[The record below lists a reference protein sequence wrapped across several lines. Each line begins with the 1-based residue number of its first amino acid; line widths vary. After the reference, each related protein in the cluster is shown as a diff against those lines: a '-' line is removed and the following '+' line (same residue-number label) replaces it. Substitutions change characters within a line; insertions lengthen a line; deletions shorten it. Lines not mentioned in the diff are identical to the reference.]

1 MTYSPDTAWPPTPEA
16 IRTAHAEWAAW
27 NRGSDAL
34 GAFYSGGSGASR
46 VRPAQLAGGVVG
58 ALARM
63 WWGRPPQGDSQSRK
77 RLHHPLAS
85 QIAERSAD
93 VLFSRE
99 LLIEPQGDDKS
110 LLKILDGNSW
120 QSLLP
125 EVGKVA
131 AASGGIYLRAGW
143 DTDVADHVLIDY
155 ASADQ
160 AIPEFSYRKL
170 RAATFWRKIA
180 EDGNRVW
187 RHLERHEPGR
197 IVHRLYEGTDR
208 TLGRLVPLQDRP
220 ETEGLAALVTED
232 FIATGITHLT
242 ATYIPN
248 VRPCARW
255 ADTPQGRALGQADIE
270 PAIDLLDALDEDLN
284 AERRDVRLG
293 KARLMVA
300 STLLD
305 DLGPGNGFA
314 FDVDREV
321 YEQVKF
327 SQGQNAGM
335 GDLIH
340 GEQFDMRTA
349 EWLDKIKSRSSE
361 IVNACGYSPQT
372 FGLPETA
379 ATTATEVESRE
390 KRTAETRDRKSRF
403 WTVGLEDFLQA
414 ATALQGA
421 LFKDGS
427 EVGIKVTFPPYTLP
441 TMKDSAQVVAVAG
454 DAMSLRTKVEL
465 LHPDW
470 DAKQIDAEVAEI
482 KAGTPDPSVT
492 VVDPFGRMG
501 TTDQPDPAAVEDS
514 PPAAPAA

>member
-1 MTYSPDTAWPPTPEA
+1 M
-16 IRTAHAEWAAW
+16 
-27 NRGSDAL
+27 
-34 GAFYSGGSGASR
+34 
-46 VRPAQLAGGVVG
+46 
-58 ALARM
+58 
-63 WWGRPPQGDSQSRK
+63 
-77 RLHHPLAS
+77 
-85 QIAERSAD
+85 
-93 VLFSRE
+93 
-99 LLIEPQGDDKS
+99 
-110 LLKILDGNSW
+110 
-120 QSLLP
+120 
-125 EVGKVA
+125 
-131 AASGGIYLRAGW
+131 
-143 DTDVADHVLIDY
+143 
-155 ASADQ
+155 
-160 AIPEFSYRKL
+160 
-170 RAATFWRKIA
+170 TFWRKVA

-197 IVHRLYEGTDR
+197 VVHQLYEGTDR

-232 FIATGITHLT
+232 FIITGITHLT

-255 ADTPQGRALGQADIE
+255 ADIPQGRALGQADIE

-349 EWLDKIKSRSSE
+349 EWLDKIKSVVRRSST
-361 IVNACGYSPQT
+361 P
-372 FGLPETA
+372 A
-379 ATTATEVESRE
+379 ATPPDVRLAGRRPPRPPPRSSPRSAPPRPVTASRVSGRSAWRSSCAPAPPCES
-390 KRTAETRDRKSRF
+390 
-403 WTVGLEDFLQA
+403 
-414 ATALQGA
+414 ALQQGPGGGGQGV
-421 LFKDGS
+421 L
-427 EVGIKVTFPPYTLP
+427 PPYTLP
-441 TMKDSAQVVAVAG
+441 TMKDAAQVVAVAG
-454 DAMSLRTKVEL
+454 DAMSTRTKVEL

-482 KAGTPDPSVT
+482 KSETPTSTIT
-492 VVDPFGRMG
+492 VVDPFGRTG
-501 TTDQPDPAAVEDS
+501 TTDQPPTPESQPILPAA
-514 PPAAPAA
+514 